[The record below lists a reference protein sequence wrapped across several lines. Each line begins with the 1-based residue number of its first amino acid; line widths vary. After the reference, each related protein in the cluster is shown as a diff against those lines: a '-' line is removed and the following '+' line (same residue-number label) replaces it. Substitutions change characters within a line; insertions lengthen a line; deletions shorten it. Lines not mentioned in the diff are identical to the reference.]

1 MKKLISIF
9 LVCLLLFGCSAGEE
23 NLGTTYV
30 DDLGRKVSIDVAPQR
45 VASLLG
51 SFSDLWVLA
60 GGELVASAD
69 DAWDD
74 FALELDAVNLG
85 KTKAPSLE
93 KLLESDP
100 DLVLASTNTQADLD
114 LMPTL
119 EGAGIPVLY
128 LNVSNFQDYL
138 RVLDLFTQITGKS
151 DRYKTYGT
159 ALQSRIED
167 CVHRCKT
174 AFGEEPPKVLFLR
187 ASASSIRAKNSKGN
201 VTGEMLA
208 DLGCVNIADSEAT
221 LLENLSLEQILLQ
234 DPDHIFFVQSGDDTE
249 GTKTAIE
256 SFFTENPGWQELT
269 AIKTGKVHFLDK
281 RLFNLKPNAWWAD
294 AYEQLEEILCE
305 NLE

>member
-1 MKKLISIF
+1 MKKLIPIF
-9 LVCLLLFGCSAGEE
+9 LVCLLLFGCSKPTHGM
-23 NLGTTYV
+23 GTTYI
-30 DDLGRKVSIDVAPQR
+30 DDLGRKVSIDVAPSR

-74 FALELDAVNLG
+74 FGLELDGVNLG

-93 KLLESDP
+93 KLLQANP

-128 LNVSNFQDYL
+128 LDVSNFQDYL
-138 RVLDLFTQITGKS
+138 RVLDLFTQITGQA
-151 DRYKTYGT
+151 DRYESYGT
-159 ALQSRIED
+159 ALEKRIQD
-167 CVHRCKT
+167 CIDRCGS
-174 AFGEEPPKVLFLR
+174 AFGENPPKVLFLR

-208 DLGCVNIADSEAT
+208 DLGCENIADSDAT

-234 DPDHIFFVQSGDDTE
+234 DPDHIFFVQVGDDTE
-249 GTKTAIE
+249 GTQAAIE
-256 SFFTENPGWQELT
+256 SFFAENPGWQQLT
-269 AIKTGKVHFLDK
+269 AVKSGKVHFLDK
-281 RLFNLKPNAWWAD
+281 RLFNLKPNAFWAD

-305 NLE
+305 NLD